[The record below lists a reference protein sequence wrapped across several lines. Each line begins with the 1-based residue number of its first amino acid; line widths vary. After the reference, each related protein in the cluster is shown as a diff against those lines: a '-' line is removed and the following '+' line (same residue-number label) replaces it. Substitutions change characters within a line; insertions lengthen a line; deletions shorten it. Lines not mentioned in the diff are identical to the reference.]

1 MTQAKSPETGFTAL
15 REVSMPVGVVV
26 RRQPGVTRWA
36 KWVWRPVAVLP
47 GAAPADWKLL
57 REEEGGAAEFHAAT
71 VPLTLHRAVVE
82 GYKVSLS
89 MLPPAVFVVLRRDE
103 RPGAPMPWFVHGIT
117 ASAYEAQD
125 YIDPAEDIVE
135 AVPMPP
141 VLEAWVHAFTDAHFH
156 EEPFVKRK
164 RDRQRTDL
172 REQGVGDARI
182 RQAADVYRAPA
193 ALKPGPEGEQ

>member
-1 MTQAKSPETGFTAL
+1 MTQAETPEPGFADL

-47 GAAPADWKLL
+47 GAAPATWKLL

-71 VPLTLHRAVVE
+71 VPLSLHRAVVE

-89 MLPPAVFVVLRRDE
+89 MVPPAVFVVLRRDE
-103 RPGAPMPWFVHGIT
+103 RPAAEVPWSVQAVT

-125 YIDPAEDIVE
+125 YLDAAEDIVE

-141 VLEAWVHAFTDAHFH
+141 VLEAWVRGFTDAHFR
-156 EEPFVKRK
+156 EEPFIKRR
-164 RDRQRTDL
+164 RDRKRTDL
-172 REQGVGDARI
+172 HEEGVGDARI

-193 ALKPGPEGEQ
+193 ALKPGPEDGQ

>member
-1 MTQAKSPETGFTAL
+1 MTQAETPETGFADL
-15 REVSMPVGVVV
+15 REISMPVGVVV
-26 RRQPGVTRWA
+26 RRQPGVTAWA

-47 GAAPADWKLL
+47 GAAPAEWKLL

-71 VPLTLHRAVVE
+71 VNLTLHRAVVE

-89 MLPPAVFVVLRRDE
+89 MVPPSVFVVLRRDE
-103 RPGAPMPWFVHGIT
+103 RPEAGFPWFVQDVT

-125 YIDPAEDIVE
+125 YLDPAEDIVE

-141 VLEAWVHAFTDAHFH
+141 VLETWVRGFTDAHFR

-164 RDRQRTDL
+164 RDRKRTDL
-172 REQGVGDARI
+172 REDGVGDARV

-193 ALKPGPEGEQ
+193 TLKPDPGDLR